1 MVVTFPVDGEG
12 GLSFLEL
19 DWLRG
24 AIAGEWGSK
33 AVRGVQHPGVPRFAG
48 EESQLPDGDKASVA
62 FRGAALNVMHL
73 ASEIEFHRALST
85 PSGLD
90 PFPAHVVLQIPW
102 RSISLRS
109 KSKSPQFWMLVLEYT
124 LIGGDQDRAQFDGD
138 GNEQSVCRISMK
150 FARKQECFH
159 GGNARKR
166 HAFDTDRFNKTV
178 EESSGIWLEDQATL
192 RVQQR
197 GFP

>member
-1 MVVTFPVDGEG
+1 
-12 GLSFLEL
+12 
-19 DWLRG
+19 
-24 AIAGEWGSK
+24 
-33 AVRGVQHPGVPRFAG
+33 
-48 EESQLPDGDKASVA
+48 
-62 FRGAALNVMHL
+62 
-73 ASEIEFHRALST
+73 
-85 PSGLD
+85 
-90 PFPAHVVLQIPW
+90 
-102 RSISLRS
+102 
-109 KSKSPQFWMLVLEYT
+109 MLVLEYP

-138 GNEQSVCRISMK
+138 GNEQSICRISMK

-197 GFP
+197 GFPDRHYGKEEPGVPPQSLESSGPLVPCDQPNPGVRIKDVRHFPRRHSKPVLQLEQRYRPESSAGLLHSQKVLRALYAPAQSVPVSREACRVW